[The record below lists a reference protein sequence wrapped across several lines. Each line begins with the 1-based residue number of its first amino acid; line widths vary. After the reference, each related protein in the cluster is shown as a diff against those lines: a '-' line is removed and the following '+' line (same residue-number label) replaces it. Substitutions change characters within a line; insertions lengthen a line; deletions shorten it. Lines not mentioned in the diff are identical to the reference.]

1 MNKSATGQASQF
13 VWSKESETKK
23 FKSTEDAS
31 RYITGVPTKQALKNS
46 LQVPINMNSQLSS

>member
-1 MNKSATGQASQF
+1 MGQPSQF

-23 FKSTEDAS
+23 FKPTEGDCAP
-31 RYITGVPTKQALKNS
+31 RYVAGVPTKQALKNS